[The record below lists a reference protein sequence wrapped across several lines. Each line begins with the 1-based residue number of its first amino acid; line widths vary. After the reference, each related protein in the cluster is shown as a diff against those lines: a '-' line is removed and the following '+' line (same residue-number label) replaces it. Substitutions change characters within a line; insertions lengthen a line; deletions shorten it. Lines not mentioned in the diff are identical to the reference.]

1 MKRLERYYENIN
13 SKITPDEL
21 VERVAAVG
29 SEKKEKKHRRSF
41 KFAGVIAAAAAVL
54 SLGITAGANGISFM
68 DVFKDLFGERA
79 EGLEENVVEG
89 AEITADTMENLDL
102 RLIAAA
108 SDSHSVLYV
117 VEVTAKNGFR
127 LGENHIGDARADLDF
142 SINFEETDNTGGIT
156 GGSNGGIKM
165 IEGDENRAVVSIYET
180 ASFDITGMNTVL
192 SIWEYTEEKPAD
204 MDISEIHHYAY
215 FDDDGNE
222 VYRYRN
228 TEREWQVKF
237 TAEGKSEEYEL
248 DNGVTLSLSPI
259 SAVFSGTGRV
269 PVSAYNVLT
278 LVTKDGDELDFRYPG
293 SVFIGS
299 SQFASQSFTFL
310 EPVNIDEVK
319 EIRINNRTVIEF

>member
-1 MKRLERYYENIN
+1 MKRLERYYENITP
-13 SKITPDEL
+13 KLTPDEL
-21 VERVAAVG
+21 TERVTAEIN
-29 SEKKEKKHRRSF
+29 EKKAEKRRKPF
-41 KFAGVIAAAAAVL
+41 KFVGVIAAAAAVL

-68 DVFKDLFGERA
+68 DVFRDLFGERA
-79 EGLEENVVEG
+79 EGLNNNIVAE
-89 AEITADTMENLDL
+89 AEITADTMEKLDL

-117 VEVTAKNGFR
+117 VEVTAKDGFK

-142 SINFEETDNTGGIT
+142 SINFEESDNSGDIFGGA
-156 GGSNGGIKM
+156 GGGIKM

-192 SIWEYTEEKPAD
+192 SIWEYTDEKPAD
-204 MDISEIHHYAY
+204 VDISEIHHYAY

-228 TEREWQVKF
+228 IEREWQVKF

-269 PVSAYNVLT
+269 PVSVYNVLT
-278 LVTKDGDELDFRYPG
+278 LITKDGEELDFDSPG
-293 SVFIGS
+293 SVFINS
-299 SQFASQSFTFL
+299 SQFAAQSFTFL
-310 EPVNIDEVK
+310 EPVNIDEIK
-319 EIRINNRTVIEF
+319 EVRINNRTVIEF